1 MEEANV
7 STAQKVVF
15 KKLGSFRPKGRAIRK
30 RRASE
35 ASSSSEEEV
44 HIAAVKKTV
53 RENPMVQTTV
63 KSHDKNSEAVP
74 DVFVPAEGTGDCRE
88 GPSDMGA
95 TWSFQGDTERDR
107 DSQAQFERALKIQE
121 EKRGKGEDNI
131 YRGMNA
137 YGGFIESKGSA
148 VGNASNGLNRRGP
161 LRAPVYIRRT
171 VRWDYRPDICKDYKE
186 TGFCGFG
193 DSCIFLHDRSDYK
206 HGWELE
212 REWEQGRYGKEDED
226 VHKYEIHE
234 EEDKMPTEC
243 PICQQPF
250 KNPVIT
256 KCNHYFCEACA
267 LQHSRKTL
275 KCFVCGKGTMGLFT
289 NVKSLE
295 KASAD
300 ETHKCSDVESE
311 ESELSDEATAV
322 QTLDIDPNV
331 TCTKNPSD
339 ESDGSAS
346 GSESDSNNDAS

>member
-1 MEEANV
+1 MRGSLR
-7 STAQKVVF
+7 STNGWIPILKDP
-15 KKLGSFRPKGRAIRK
+15 LLNSSG
-30 RRASE
+30 

-44 HIAAVKKTV
+44 HIAPVKKTV

-63 KSHDKNSEAVP
+63 KPHDRTSETVA
-74 DVFVPAEGTGDCRE
+74 DVFVTAEGTGDCRE

-95 TWSFQGDTERDR
+95 TWSFEGDTERDR

-121 EKRGKGEDNI
+121 ERRGKSEDNI

-137 YGGFIESKGSA
+137 YGGFYESKGSA

-212 REWEQGRYGKEDED
+212 REWELGRYGKEDED

-234 EEDKMPTEC
+234 EEEKMPTDC

-275 KCFVCGKGTMGLFT
+275 KCFVCEKGTMGLFT
-289 NVKSLE
+289 NVKS
-295 KASAD
+295 
-300 ETHKCSDVESE
+300 
-311 ESELSDEATAV
+311 
-322 QTLDIDPNV
+322 
-331 TCTKNPSD
+331 
-339 ESDGSAS
+339 
-346 GSESDSNNDAS
+346 